1 MTEESSVE
9 GIGGW
14 VWGCA
19 YVHMKVRA
27 AVKLSRNDALHAV
40 KDLTLPFPYCSHED
54 EQTQH

>member
-9 GIGGW
+9 GSGGW

-27 AVKLSRNDALHAV
+27 AVKLSRNDALQAV
-40 KDLTLPFPYCSHED
+40 KEFTVSLLLT
-54 EQTQH
+54 